1 MAVCPGRPA
10 FRVPVASADGRGVK
24 ARLLVLLLP
33 LWSVA
38 CLEMEATIT
47 IRGDGSGTQKVC
59 LGMSPQV
66 LAECKRAAAVLAS
79 GDAGNPAHVFEKAAV
94 EKELLGT
101 GLELRAHRTFER
113 GAQRWVELELAF
125 ADLAGLRKS
134 PLCGSAPLWEFTGGP
149 LPGTIQVTLYPQG
162 KEAWTKARQQ
172 AEQWQTE
179 ADPTVA
185 GFFARRKEQLRG
197 LDLAI
202 HFELPGKVLRMT
214 RNLEQTG
221 ERQVTARIKAEQI
234 ETPADLVRR
243 LAPRFEVVIEGQG
256 CTLPLDGTR

>member
-1 MAVCPGRPA
+1 M
-10 FRVPVASADGRGVK
+10 PVASADGTIVK
-24 ARLLVLLLP
+24 PRHLLMVLLP
-33 LWSVA
+33 LLTVA
-38 CLEMEATIT
+38 CLEMEETIT
-47 IRGDGSGTQKVC
+47 ICGDGSGTQKVR
-59 LGMSPQV
+59 LSMSPQV
-66 LAECKRAAAVLAS
+66 LAECKRAASVLS
-79 GDAGNPAHVFEKAAV
+79 GDGNPAHVFDRAAV
-94 EKELLGT
+94 EKELAGT
-101 GLELRAHRTFER
+101 GLMLRAHRTSER
-113 GAQRWVELELAF
+113 GAQRQVELELAF
-125 ADLAGLRKS
+125 TDLAGLRKS
-134 PLCGSAPLWEFTGGP
+134 PLCGSAPQWEFTGGP
-149 LPGTIQVTLYPQG
+149 MPGTIQVTLYPQG

-185 GFFARRKEQLRG
+185 GFFKKRKEQLKG
-197 LDLAI
+197 LDVAI

-221 ERQVTARIKAEQI
+221 ERRVTARIKAEQI